1 MTTELK
7 YGSKANKY
15 VDINDDQDFPDL
27 DAGAKTNKR
36 RMAVGAYVE
45 IDQPMTL

>member
-15 VDINDDQDFPDL
+15 VDINDDDDFPDL
-27 DAGAKTNKR
+27 DANASTNKKK
-36 RMAVGAYVE
+36 MAVGAYVE
-45 IDQPMTL
+45 ID